1 MTPRRAKA
9 QANAANVAALDRA
22 VAREDWEAAA
32 LYALLAFARVVR
44 EMPAATLDDL
54 LAALAREGDG
64 DAAAR
69 S

>member
-9 QANAANVAALDRA
+9 HANATATALDRA
-22 VAREDWEAAA
+22 VVREDWEAAA

>member
-1 MTPRRAKA
+1 MRRRRTKTHA
-9 QANAANVAALDRA
+9 QATATTALDRA

-44 EMPAATLDDL
+44 ETPAGTLDDL
-54 LAALAREGDG
+54 LAALAREDDG
-64 DAAAR
+64 DAAAT